1 MATAKL
7 YYIDRETGRKE
18 AEIIYGETELNF
30 LYGSLWGRALRRLF
44 VTRPWFSHLNG
55 WPKRLA
61 SSKGAIQ
68 QFISQYGI
76 DVDEV
81 EKPLDAYRSLD
92 DFFSRRLKT
101 GARPVNP
108 EPRALVS
115 PADGRVLVYPKLDG
129 QSLWVKQQRVS
140 IAELLGCGQAA
151 AQLAGGCAVVVR
163 LAPKDYHR
171 FHFPIEGRVTESRAI
186 AGKLESVHPI
196 ALDAG
201 APSFANKRVVTRVET
216 ALFGSLYMV
225 DVGAL
230 TVGTIVQT
238 HVPGP
243 VEKGQEKGYFRF
255 GGSTV
260 VLLWGPGGPAL
271 DQDLIDN
278 TALQLETLVKLGRQI
293 AYQPACNTH
302 HE

>member
-7 YYIDRETGRKE
+7 YYIDRETGRQQ
-18 AEIIYGETELNF
+18 AEIIYGESELNF
-30 LYGSLWGRALRRLF
+30 LYGSRCGGVLRRLF
-44 VTRPWFSHLNG
+44 VTRPWFSHLHG
-55 WPKRLA
+55 WCKRRA
-61 SSKGAIQ
+61 CSRGAIQ
-68 QFISQYGI
+68 QFISQYG
-76 DVDEV
+76 VNLDEV

-92 DFFSRRLKT
+92 DFFSRRLKA
-101 GARPVNP
+101 GARPINP

-115 PADGRVLVYPKLDG
+115 PADGRVLVYPQLAG
-129 QSLWVKQQRVS
+129 QALRVKGQRVA
-140 IAELLGCGQAA
+140 IADLLGCPQAA
-151 AQLAGGCAVVVR
+151 AQLADGCAVVVR

-171 FHFPIEGRVTESRAI
+171 FHFPVEGRVLESRSI
-186 AGKLESVHPI
+186 AGRLESVHPI

-201 APSFANKRVVTRVET
+201 APSFANKRVVTRLET
-216 ALFGSLYMV
+216 PLFGTLYMV

-238 HVPGP
+238 HSDGS

-260 VLLWGPGGPAL
+260 VLLWGAQGPTF

-278 TALQLETLVKLGRQI
+278 TALQLETLVKLGQQI
-293 AYQPACNTH
+293 AYQR
-302 HE
+302 

>member
-1 MATAKL
+1 MAAAKL
-7 YYIDRETGRKE
+7 YYIDRETGHQE

-30 LYGSLWGRALRRLF
+30 LYGNPWGRALRRLF
-44 VTRPWFSHLNG
+44 VTRPWFSHLHA

-68 QFISQYGI
+68 QFIRQYAVN
-76 DVDEV
+76 VDEV
-81 EKPLDAYRSLD
+81 EKPLDEYRSLD
-92 DFFSRRLKT
+92 EFFCRRLKA

-115 PADGRVLVYPKLDG
+115 PADGRVLVYPELNG
-129 QSLWVKQQRVS
+129 QTLRVKQQQV
-140 IAELLGCGQAA
+140 ALADLLGCPHAA
-151 AQLAGGCAVVVR
+151 AQLAGGSAVVVR

-171 FHFPIEGRVTESRAI
+171 FHFPFEGRVSESRAI

-201 APSFANKRVVTRVET
+201 APSFANKRVVTRIET
-216 ALFGSLYMV
+216 PLFGSLYMV

-238 HVPGP
+238 HAPGP

-260 VLLWGPGGPAL
+260 VVLWGPGGPTL

-278 TALQLETLVKLGRQI
+278 TALQLETLVKQGRQI
-293 AYQPACNTH
+293 AYQR
-302 HE
+302 